1 MDRNGVKNRH
11 STGRAQEA
19 VFIAACS
26 LLLLLYSL
34 YHHHFDRNVTEWKTS
49 PFLFPVLTAV
59 FGILLSAALF
69 SEARRERKRGA
80 EQTGGGEADTAG
92 RISSSEE
99 IRAGE
104 IAVAGSGTASLTRR
118 QTVKSVLLFIC
129 ISVCYDILLPVLHFL
144 PATVL
149 YLAVLFFLLG
159 ERKVWKICASSAA
172 GAAAVYLLFGVLLN
186 VRLP

>member
-1 MDRNGVKNRH
+1 MNGNSVEKRC
-11 STGRAQEA
+11 SKTGAQEA
-19 VFIAACS
+19 VFIAVCS

-69 SEARRERKRGA
+69 SEALRERKRGA
-80 EQTGGGEADTAG
+80 EQAGDGDAGTAG
-92 RISSSEE
+92 RIS
-99 IRAGE
+99 GP
-104 IAVAGSGTASLTRR
+104 GMFKKH

-144 PATVL
+144 PATVM

>member
-1 MDRNGVKNRH
+1 MDGKSVKKRC

-80 EQTGGGEADTAG
+80 EQAGGGEEACTAG
-92 RISSSEE
+92 IG
-99 IRAGE
+99 I
-104 IAVAGSGTASLTRR
+104 
-118 QTVKSVLLFIC
+118 KKVLLFIC

>member
-69 SEARRERKRGA
+69 SEARRERMRET
-80 EQTGGGEADTAG
+80 EQAGGREEACTAG
-92 RISSSEE
+92 IG
-99 IRAGE
+99 I
-104 IAVAGSGTASLTRR
+104 
-118 QTVKSVLLFIC
+118 KPVLLFIG

-149 YLAVLFFLLG
+149 YLAALFFLLG